1 MTPEAIRLRLL
12 EAGFMPLPVNGKV
25 PVVKAWQTL
34 RDLTAEQIRLWSRTC
49 SAALSTGV
57 LTRLTPTLDVDIT
70 DPEAVEAIESLVK
83 DRFEESG
90 YVLPR
95 IGRSPKRC
103 FPFRTLAP
111 FPKIVANL
119 TAPNGAQEKLELLAE
134 GQQFVAHGIH
144 PDTGKPYSWPRG
156 EPGAIKVDASHERMT
171 MVVQL
176 HRIDSVYLRDILCRS
191 ARWRRWDGKK
201 QVAVDAP
208 ENVAR
213 TILARAGEWGF
224 PSIAGVI
231 STPTMRPDGTILIR
245 EGFDPATRLLL
256 VAPPVMPTIAERP
269 TRGDAMTALA
279 TIKDLLVEFPFVGA
293 VDRAVALSAIIT
305 PVVRGAF
312 PVAPMHSAKAP
323 VAGSGKS
330 YLFDVAAAVAI
341 GQIMPVM
348 AAGSSEEE
356 LRSALARR

>member
-12 EAGFMPLPVNGKV
+12 EAGFMPLPVSGKV

-156 EPGAIKVDASHERMT
+156 EPGAIKHEDLPYIDAE
-171 MVVQL
+171 Q
-176 HRIDSVYLRDILCRS
+176 
-191 ARWRRWDGKK
+191 
-201 QVAVDAP
+201 
-208 ENVAR
+208 
-213 TILARAGEWGF
+213 ARA
-224 PSIAGVI
+224 
-231 STPTMRPDGTILIR
+231 
-245 EGFDPATRLLL
+245 L
-256 VAPPVMPTIAERP
+256 VDDCAA
-269 TRGDAMTALA
+269 
-279 TIKDLLVEFPFVGA
+279 LLVESFAYRRPETPKPKAGNGVEAGA
-293 VDRAVALSAIIT
+293 DWSFT
-305 PVVRGAF
+305 PT
-312 PVAPMHSAKAP
+312 
-323 VAGSGKS
+323 
-330 YLFDVAAAVAI
+330 I
-341 GQIMPVM
+341 
-348 AAGSSEEE
+348 
-356 LRSALARR
+356 